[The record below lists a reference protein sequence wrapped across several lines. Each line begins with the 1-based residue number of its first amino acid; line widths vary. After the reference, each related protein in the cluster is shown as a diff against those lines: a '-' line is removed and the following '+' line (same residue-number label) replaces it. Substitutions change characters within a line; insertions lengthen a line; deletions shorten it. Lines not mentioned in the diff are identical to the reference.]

1 MTNVHLKGFTIN
13 VAKAKSKRTIKS
25 KSVRVSRLCKAVV
38 ALDEGI
44 YVAKINLQND
54 ENHPDTL
61 VIPFTEESYNLKGK
75 EYVFSK
81 NKDKYNHYTCYIRT
95 KYNATN
101 FPGLT
106 TQYEVLK
113 PNIVVGGYIVRI
125 NGKHYF
131 EYTQFVSTNETCPE
145 YMPLI
150 TDDNKP
156 VFYKGK

>member
-38 ALDEGI
+38 TLDEEG

-81 NKDKYNHYTCYIRT
+81 NKDKHNHYACHIRT

-131 EYTQFVSTNETCPE
+131 EYTQFVTFKETCS
-145 YMPLI
+145 YGIPLV
-150 TDDNKP
+150 TDESKP